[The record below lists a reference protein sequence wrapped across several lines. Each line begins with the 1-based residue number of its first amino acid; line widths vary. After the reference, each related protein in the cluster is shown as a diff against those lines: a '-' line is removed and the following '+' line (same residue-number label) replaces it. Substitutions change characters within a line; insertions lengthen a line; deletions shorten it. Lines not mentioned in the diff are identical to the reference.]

1 MNQTAHLITICS
13 FVLLAGCT
21 LFDTSNTNDN
31 TQAQISVK
39 SSLISQSEIQ
49 IRIENGQEIRRFS
62 NSDFKEREN
71 PTIEKATPV
80 VDLSSS
86 GVMNIEFVFADVN
99 SRDTLSN
106 GTIQIELKED
116 WIHTLYFM
124 AESGEADPTEGCFG
138 CLDTFSFE
146 IDTASLSPDSPFI
159 GDSLYVILS
168 GNSINEPVIY

>member
-31 TQAQISVK
+31 TQAQISVQ